1 MIIRS
6 GRTDILTGIS
16 YFRRRHAALKRGDA
30 LWVSGWLSPAPPG
43 EKHRKK
49 ENEFQH
55 RDTKEFILIYSQRDT
70 HSLKFSRPCL
80 RRKPE
85 GLCFKESSRPT
96 TSSLSFHV
104 ICWQEGKYNKNNSKL
119 MWQQILISCHNR
131 ITSLL
136 PAGSVRLQVS
146 VTIRRL
152 KCLDVQMLPAA
163 VSLLTCL
170 LRSGFTASWHLSRP
184 QGEPS
189 LDPISQTCC

>member
-1 MIIRS
+1 M
-6 GRTDILTGIS
+6 L
-16 YFRRRHAALKRGDA
+16 Y
-30 LWVSGWLSPAPPG
+30 
-43 EKHRKK
+43 
-49 ENEFQH
+49 EFQDGYLPLH
-55 RDTKEFILIYSQRDT
+55 LERNTEKKKMSFSTETQKSSSWFPANAT
-70 HSLKFSRPCL
+70 HTVWSSVDRVYVENLKVCVSKRAADQQHHP
-80 RRKPE
+80 
-85 GLCFKESSRPT
+85 
-96 TSSLSFHV
+96 SLSFHV

-146 VTIRRL
+146 VMIRRL